1 MNEMTYQN
9 EPIGII
15 IWSDNFEELLNFYE
29 TVLEVPC
36 TKKKENSAY
45 FQWGNFKFTIANHSE
60 IKGKSKD
67 PNRFMI
73 NIKVEDI
80 ENTTKKLLKYGVNFI
95 RMPEKEKWGG
105 KVATFEDPENNRVNL
120 IQII

>member
-1 MNEMTYQN
+1 MN

-15 IWSDNFEELLNFYE
+15 IWSENFEDLVSFYE

-36 TKKKENSAY
+36 TKKKERSAY
-45 FQWGNFKFTIANHSE
+45 FQWDNFKFSIANHSE
-60 IKGKSKD
+60 IRGKSKD

-73 NIKVEDI
+73 NIKVADI
-80 ENTTKKLLKYGVNFI
+80 EEITERLLKIGVNFI
-95 RMPEKEKWGG
+95 RMPEREKWGG

-120 IQII
+120 IQFI

>member
-1 MNEMTYQN
+1 MTYQN

-15 IWSDNFEELLNFYE
+15 IWSESFEELVNFYE

-36 TKKKENSAY
+36 TKKKEHSAY
-45 FQWGNFKFTIANHSE
+45 FQWGNFKFSIANHSE
-60 IKGKSKD
+60 IRGKSKD

-73 NIKVEDI
+73 NIKVADI
-80 ENTTKKLLKYGVNFI
+80 EEITERLLKIGVNFI
-95 RMPEKEKWGG
+95 RMPEREKWGG